1 VRNKTIASENTK
13 RPAFRPISGSV
24 LIALSLLGLA
34 LALYVVW
41 ELRSLIGTM
50 IFASLVAYALSP
62 VVGWLERAGV
72 NRTLGIILV
81 TTLMVAAVVL
91 LLIFIVPA
99 LLREIAELAGQVPA
113 YLQKAKQVA
122 SSLWE
127 RVFGEKFPSDV
138 QSFIDTLTPQADTLK
153 AMASK
158 AAKPIGTIIAGTF
171 KGIVGFILWLIGIA
185 IMPVVVFYLL
195 RDFDRLTEG
204 AVALIPEEKRSS
216 LVGLFKEINSTLGNL
231 IRGQLL
237 VALVLSVLYSFGLWL
252 IGVPKWWLLGLIS
265 GFAYIVPYLSL
276 VVGLIP
282 SAIVAGIYL
291 EPWWLNPLYVILL
304 FAVVQALE
312 GFIITPKIVGQ
323 KVGLHPLLIIL
334 ALLVGG
340 TLGGIGGPL
349 GGFMGI
355 VLAVPCAAVLKVL
368 ITHFHKRI
376 SGNAAEEGNEQ
387 PTVAPAQQSEVQ
399 PEPAAQE
406 PEPEPKGQNES
417 DIEKEQTERGK

>member
-1 VRNKTIASENTK
+1 MGSKVIANENTK
-13 RPAFRPISGSV
+13 RPAFKPISGSV

-34 LALYVVW
+34 LALYALW

-50 IFASLVAYALSP
+50 VFASLVAYALSP

-81 TTLMVAAVVL
+81 TALMVALVVL

-99 LLREIAELAGQVPA
+99 IFHEIAELAAQIPT

-127 RVFGEKFPSDV
+127 RVFGEEFPADV

-158 AAKPIGTIIAGTF
+158 AARPIGTIIAGTF
-171 KGIVGFILWLIGIA
+171 KGVIAFILWLVGIA

-195 RDFDRLTEG
+195 RDFDKLKEG
-204 AVALIPEEKRSS
+204 AVALIPEEKRSL

-237 VALVLSVLYSFGLWL
+237 VALVLSVLYCLGLWL

-276 VVGLIP
+276 VIGLIP

-291 EPWWLNPLYVILL
+291 DPWWLHPLYVILL
-304 FAVVQALE
+304 FAVVQTLE

-355 VLAVPCAAVLKVL
+355 VLAVPCAAVLKVFV
-368 ITHFHKRI
+368 THFHKRM
-376 SGNAAEEGNEQ
+376 SGKAAEEGDEQ
-387 PTVAPAQQSEVQ
+387 TTAAPAQLPEAEA
-399 PEPAAQE
+399 EPASQE
-406 PEPEPKGQNES
+406 PEAEPKGQNES
-417 DIEKEQTERGK
+417 ESEEEQTEGGK

>member
-1 VRNKTIASENTK
+1 MRNKTIASENTK

-50 IFASLVAYALSP
+50 VFASLVAYALSP

-81 TTLMVAAVVL
+81 TTLMVATVAL

-99 LLREIAELAGQVPA
+99 LCREIAELAGQVPA
-113 YLQKAKQVA
+113 YLQKAKLVA

-127 RVFGEKFPSDV
+127 RVFGEKFPSDA

-171 KGIVGFILWLIGIA
+171 KGIVAFILWLVGIA
-185 IMPVVVFYLL
+185 IMPVIVFYLL
-195 RDFDRLTEG
+195 RDFDRITEG
-204 AVALIPEEKRSS
+204 AVALIPKEKRNVV
-216 LVGLFKEINSTLGNL
+216 VGLFREINSTLGNL
-231 IRGQLL
+231 VRGQLL
-237 VALVLSVLYSFGLWL
+237 VALILSVLYCTGLWL
-252 IGVPKWWLLGLIS
+252 IGVPYWPLLGFIS
-265 GFAYIVPYLSL
+265 GFASIIPYFSL

-282 SAIVAGIYL
+282 SAIVAGFHSD
-291 EPWWLNPLYVILL
+291 PWWLNPLYVVLL
-304 FAVVQALE
+304 FAGVQTLE
-312 GFIITPKIVGQ
+312 GLVITPKIVGK

-334 ALLVGG
+334 ALLIGG
-340 TLGGIGGPL
+340 TLGG
-349 GGFMGI
+349 FVGI
-355 VLAVPCAAVLKVL
+355 VLAVPCAAVLRVL
-368 ITHFHKRI
+368 FTHFYKRI
-376 SGNAAEEGNEQ
+376 RREADDEQ
-387 PTVAPAQQSEVQ
+387 DKQPKVEPAKQPEVQ
-399 PEPAAQE
+399 PEPAALE
-406 PEPEPKGQNES
+406 PAAES
-417 DIEKEQTERGK
+417 KEQDKDDLDREAPERGE